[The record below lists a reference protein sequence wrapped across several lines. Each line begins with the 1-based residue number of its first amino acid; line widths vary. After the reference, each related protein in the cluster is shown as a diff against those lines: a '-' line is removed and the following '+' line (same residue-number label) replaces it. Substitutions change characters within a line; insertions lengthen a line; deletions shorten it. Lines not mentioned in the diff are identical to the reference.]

1 MLPGTGYANLKA
13 VSSGAEIL
21 PVNHATHEPGQEER
35 QHLLLRTEAFFGQKP
50 PAFVFAFGVAFIA
63 TVGVLDYLS
72 LYSISFGLFYLMPIG
87 LVTWHL
93 GRRAGAVTVVLAAGS
108 GLFSDLMT
116 DPSAGLIPYWNGA
129 VRLGVFLVLAALL
142 ATLKSSIQLQR
153 EVAMHEHD
161 VSEQLRDLNELKN
174 TLLHAVSHDLKG
186 PTAAVLGAVSTLRRG
201 EQLELTDEQRD
212 SLFEVIEMSGRKTNR
227 LLNDLLDLDRIDRG
241 LLHLDRQ
248 STDVGALAN
257 RVMRECEALAAH
269 PVRVEADRVLI
280 DVDPA
285 MVERIVENLLV
296 NAARHTPVATPVR
309 VFVKGHANAVELSV
323 EDEGPGVPDG
333 LKLVLFESFRQGPNS
348 VTSGGVGI
356 GLSLVKRFAEIHGG
370 HARIEDRI
378 GGGARFVIWLPGK
391 VVARD
396 VVDAGTALH
405 AV

>member
-1 MLPGTGYANLKA
+1 
-13 VSSGAEIL
+13 
-21 PVNHATHEPGQEER
+21 VNVRDQRTET
-35 QHLLLRTEAFFGQKP
+35 HLLMRTEEFFGQKT
-50 PAFVFAFGVAFIA
+50 PAFVLLFGVGFVLC
-63 TVGVLDYLS
+63 VGVCDYLS
-72 LYSISFGLFYLMPIG
+72 GTISLGLFYLMPIG

-93 GRRAGAVTVVLAAGS
+93 GRRWGAAMVVLATLVSLAAEVGGMS
-108 GLFSDLMT
+108 GGPVVT
-116 DPSAGLIPYWNGA
+116 YWNSVVRFA
-129 VRLGVFLVLAALL
+129 VYLSLMSLL
-142 ATLKSSIQLQR
+142 ATLKAAIER
-153 EVAMHEHD
+153 ERALAEQEHQA
-161 VSEQLRDLNELKN
+161 SEGLRALNEMKN

-186 PTAAVLGAVSTLRRG
+186 PLAAILGSISTLRRG
-201 EQLELTDEQRD
+201 HQLELTDEQRE
-212 SLFEVIEMSGRKTNR
+212 SLFEAMDISGRKMNR

-241 LLHLDRQ
+241 QLQPDREP
-248 STDVGALAN
+248 TDVGALAD
-257 RVMRECEALAAH
+257 RVARECEALAAH

-323 EDEGPGVPDG
+323 EDEGPGVPDE

-378 GGGARFVIWLPGK
+378 GGGARFVIWLPGR